1 MIAEL
6 KGPNFNKYNCVA
18 LLNTLYPIDEKPI
31 NAHMNAQVIATQ
43 RQALWK
49 YIVGVEKGGVQILD
63 SVCQSHG
70 GWEAVSNNTDMY
82 CRVALDLIQRAEEL
96 GRPVSYGSYVSEAS
110 SNERANSIE
119 LDRTLTETGHR
130 SSQQGASDSE
140 QEVNGKKS
148 TLEKIVRGLQKL
160 STKTSRRNF
169 YSPEYS
175 SSSED
180 MKAAQRGYTI

>member
-6 KGPNFNKYNCVA
+6 KSPNFNKYNCVA
-18 LLNTLYPIDEKPI
+18 LLNTFYFIDEKPI
-31 NAHMNAQVIATQ
+31 NSHMNAQVIAAQ
-43 RQALWK
+43 RAALWK
-49 YIVGVEKGGVQILD
+49 YITSVESSGVQILD

-110 SNERANSIE
+110 SNERNNSIE
-119 LDRTLTETGHR
+119 LDCALTETSRRG
-130 SSQQGASDSE
+130 SQQGVSDSE
-140 QEVNGKKS
+140 QEGPGKKS

-175 SSSED
+175 SSNED
-180 MKAAQRGYTI
+180 MKTRGYTI